1 MDNVIKREIEN
12 LLEETTQ
19 FDFPFLASVEKKET
33 ILNENRTYVEKELKT
48 IAKDLYPSDAV
59 IERVWEEAVGYADG
73 QFKTLPEN
81 KRLNGFY
88 LQELMHHYV
97 EALSEIIFHIEKGE

>member
-1 MDNVIKREIEN
+1 MDNVLKREIKN

-33 ILNENRTYVEKELKT
+33 ILNENRTYIENELRT
-48 IAKDLYPSDAV
+48 IAKDLYPSEDV
-59 IERVWEEAVGYADG
+59 IERVWEESVEYADG

-88 LQELMHHYV
+88 LQEIMHRYV
-97 EALSEIIFHIEKGE
+97 EVLAEIIFDREQGE

>member
-33 ILNENRTYVEKELKT
+33 ILNENRTYIENELRT
-48 IAKDLYPSDAV
+48 IAKDLYPADDV
-59 IERVWEEAVGYADG
+59 IERAWKESVEYADG

-97 EALSEIIFHIEKGE
+97 EVLSEIIFDIKKGE